1 MKGNSMKHSSLIGRL
16 LAGGVICLMMLAS
29 TNAQTIQY
37 APVNPAFLQYQ
48 QENAQKA
55 KARQTSDGYAR
66 GYVPTPVDFSHLQ
79 GRAPAGVRELK
90 ALPSSYDLRAQGKL
104 TPAKNQNPWG
114 TCWAFA
120 TFGSLE
126 SCLLTAETNDFS
138 ENNLANTNGFDYGY
152 NGGGTYL
159 MSMAYLA
166 RWSGPVNA
174 ADDPYPNPGHSP
186 SNLTVRKHVQEATVI
201 AGRASA
207 LDNTTIKQAV
217 KNYGAVYVSMYSDF
231 DTNLYFNATNAAFYY
246 NGASNTDHAVTIVG
260 WDDDYAAG
268 NFLQTPAGNGA
279 FIVRNSWGTNWGD
292 HGYFYCS
299 YYDSRMAVNAS
310 ALFNNGESTTNYG
323 SVYQYDPLGWV
334 SSVGYDGNN
343 NTAWGASIFTATNNE
358 TLRAVGFYTTDLDVN
373 YQIYIY
379 GNITAGN
386 PRNGTLLASQS
397 GSISYSGYHTV
408 VLNTPAALS
417 SGQLFSIVIRLVNS
431 TAGTYPL
438 AIQCVQTG
446 YSSRA
451 TAAAG
456 QTYSSP
462 NGSTWEDLASGA
474 TPATLCLKV
483 FSRSGGVTSGANAA
497 VGDYDGDRLADPAI
511 YEEANGNWRIKLS
524 NSGYSLIT
532 TTFSGLGGTG
542 RGSAPADYDGDGKAD
557 PAIYEWATGRWVILP
572 STANYQVAVILSQT
586 FGGPGYLPA
595 PADYDGDRLADPCVY
610 KAGTGDWQ
618 VMLSTA
624 GYAAITRAGLLGGPE
639 YLPAPA
645 DYDGDRLADPAMY
658 GSSTGQWT
666 IMLSSANYTPI
677 TLSQTLG
684 GAGYEPAPA
693 DYDGD
698 GKADPAVRSETTTT
712 WTLMLS
718 TAGYA
723 AIPVTLTF
731 E

>member
-1 MKGNSMKHSSLIGRL
+1 MKSKTGSFLIQSAAVCAAFALALSSIH
-16 LAGGVICLMMLAS
+16 
-29 TNAQTIQY
+29 AQTAQK

-48 QENAQKA
+48 QQQAQQPVA
-55 KARQTSDGYAR
+55 ARMVGDHKLGYA
-66 GYVPTPVDFSHLQ
+66 PSPVDRSYLRGRQASKNNPLQ
-79 GRAPAGVRELK
+79 
-90 ALPSSYDLRAQGKL
+90 ALPSSYDLRTEGKL
-104 TPAKNQNPWG
+104 TPIKDQGDYG
-114 TCWAFA
+114 TCWTFA
-120 TFGSLE
+120 TYGSLE
-126 SCLLTAETNDFS
+126 SFLLPVETRDFS
-138 ENNLANTNGFDYGY
+138 ENNLANTHGFDWSYDD
-152 NGGGTYL
+152 GGNADI
-159 MSMAYLA
+159 SRAYLA
-166 RWSGPVNA
+166 RWAGPINES
-174 ADDPYPNPGHSP
+174 DDPYSNGP
-186 SNLTVRKHVQEATVI
+186 SNSPPNLPVQKHVQQAMLI
-201 AGRASA
+201 PYKSSA
-207 LDNTTIKQAV
+207 LDNTAIKEAV
-217 KNYGAVYVSMYSDF
+217 MNYGAMYVSMFVDSAHYSN
-231 DTNLYFNATNAAFYY
+231 TYASFYY
-246 NGASNTDHAVTIVG
+246 DGTNDANHAVAIVG
-260 WDDDYAAG
+260 WNDAYPSNHFSHVA
-268 NFLQTPAGNGA
+268 PGNGA

-456 QTYSSP
+456 QTYGSP